1 MRCLSDL
8 SFPEEILEAAPQS
21 YSEMATILHSVASKI
36 GSVSVESYFRAGRAY
51 FTVRHGMGPSGNVF
65 FGKVFEKL
73 LKDARDSP
81 HVTESSG
88 AISVICRI

>member
-1 MRCLSDL
+1 M
-8 SFPEEILEAAPQS
+8 SFPEEILEASPQS

-36 GSVSVESYFRAGRAY
+36 GSASVESYFRAGRAY
-51 FTVRHGMGPSGNVF
+51 FTVRHSMGAPGNVF

-73 LKDARDSP
+73 LKDARDEP
-81 HVTESSG
+81 HVTKRHG